1 MLSSDITWQMIHTRW
16 QIYFY
21 LVGHAR
27 YIKILTDSEVLGSK
41 LQIFHD
47 SIHCLAIRRRDWA
60 QKPN

>member
-47 SIHCLAIRRRDWA
+47 SIVSQFAEEIWA
-60 QKPN
+60 RKPN

>member
-47 SIHCLAIRRRDWA
+47 SIVSQFAEEIWA
-60 QKPN
+60 WKPN